1 MQSKFMRIALAAM
14 LLVTAPVGA
23 LAQNVI
29 ETPDQSFYSEGDFKL
44 ESGEFIRDFKISYVT
59 HGTLNAEKSNAILM
73 TSSLGGNRHRIDF
86 LIGPGKAYDPAK
98 YFIICTDAIG
108 NGQTTSPSNSL
119 TQHGTKFPHYSIRD
133 MVQSQ
138 YALVTKFFGLKHL
151 AVVTGASMGGMQSLQ
166 WAVTHPTMMDRVVAI
181 TPLAHAPAWSL
192 GVTQAA
198 RMALMLDPAYDGGAY
213 TAQPEAGWRMHAA
226 FFDALIVRT
235 PLGMDQEFPNATD
248 MLAFQQ
254 KQEDNRIATKFD
266 ANDWIWQSIAYD
278 GHNVGAGTFNG
289 DYKAALATI
298 KAKTILLQAGLD
310 LLNPADEGQA
320 AATFIPGA
328 VHVTIPSVQGHFAG
342 ASYKPADVQFL
353 NATVSDFLAG
363 KSIPNS

>member
-1 MQSKFMRIALAAM
+1 MLSKLMRIALAAAF
-14 LLVTAPVGA
+14 LVAAPIGT

-44 ESGEFIRDFKISYVT
+44 ESGEVIRDFKISYVT
-59 HGTLNAEKSNAILM
+59 HGTLNEQKSNAILM

-108 NGQTTSPSNSL
+108 NGQTTSPSNSV
-119 TQHGTKFPHYSIRD
+119 TQHGAKFPHYSIRD
-133 MVQSQ
+133 MVESQ
-138 YALVTKFFGLKHL
+138 YSLVTKFFGLKHL

-181 TPLAHAPAWSL
+181 TPLAHAPAWTL

-198 RMALMLDPAYDGGAY
+198 RMALMLDPAYNGGAY
-213 TAQPEAGWRMHAA
+213 TAQPDAGWRMHAA

-235 PLGMDQEFPNATD
+235 PIGMDEEFPKAID

-278 GHNVGAGTFNG
+278 GHNVGAGIFNG
-289 DYKAALATI
+289 DYRAALATI
-298 KAKTILLQAGLD
+298 KAKTILIQAGLD

-328 VHVTIPSVQGHFAG
+328 VHVTIPSKQGHFAG
-342 ASYKPADVQFL
+342 ASYKPADVRFM
-353 NATVSDFLAG
+353 NATIGDFLAG
-363 KSIPNS
+363 TSIPNS

>member
-1 MQSKFMRIALAAM
+1 MQSKFTLIALAA
-14 LLVTAPVGA
+14 LVLGSVPVGV

-29 ETPDQSFYSEGDFKL
+29 ETPDQAFYSEGDLKL
-44 ESGEFIRDFKISYVT
+44 ESGEVIRDFKISYVT
-59 HGTLNAEKSNAILM
+59 HGTLNAQKSNAILM

-86 LIGPGKAYDPAK
+86 LIGPGKAYDPAE

-108 NGQTTSPSNSL
+108 NGQTTSPSNSVS
-119 TQHGTKFPHYSIRD
+119 QHGTKFPHYSIRD
-133 MVQSQ
+133 MVASQ
-138 YALVTKFFGLKHL
+138 YALVTKFFGLNHL

-166 WAVTHPTMMDRVVAI
+166 WAVTYPTMMDRVVAI
-181 TPLAHAPAWSL
+181 TPLAHAPAWTL

-198 RMALMLDPAYDGGAY
+198 RMALMLDPAYNNGAY

-235 PLGMDQEFPNATD
+235 PIGMDQEFPNDTD

-278 GHNVGAGTFNG
+278 GHNVGAGKFNG

-298 KAKTILLQAGLD
+298 KAKTIILQAGLD
-310 LLNPADEGQA
+310 LLNPVDEGQA
-320 AATFIPGA
+320 AATLIPGA

-342 ASYKPADVQFL
+342 ASYKPADVQFM
-353 NATVSDFLAG
+353 NATVRDFLAG
-363 KSIPNS
+363 KSIPKS